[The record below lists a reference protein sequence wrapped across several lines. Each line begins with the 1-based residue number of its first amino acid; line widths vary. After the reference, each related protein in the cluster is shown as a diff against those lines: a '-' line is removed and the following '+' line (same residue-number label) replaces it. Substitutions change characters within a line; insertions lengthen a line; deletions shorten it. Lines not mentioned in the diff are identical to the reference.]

1 MNAAPTSLNQE
12 TRPRAR
18 FTRWQRFLLRIIPQL
33 VNWFIRLACCTVRF
47 AYVAEEGATPEMVAR
62 PAVYSFW
69 HCCLIPAAYYYR
81 KQRIRVMQS
90 ESFDGELMVR
100 VLALLGF
107 RTVRGSSSRG
117 AIKALLGMRRVL
129 TAGEATA
136 LTIDGPKGPAFVAK
150 PGPVILGRMSGA
162 PLVAFHIALEKPWV
176 LNSWDRMMIPRPFS
190 RALVCMSRVIRVPE
204 DADDA
209 TTDRLHAELQ
219 QTLERVQRFTEEN
232 VSKVGSAE
240 LPLRNC
246 DPAPPDNMPVCE

>member
-1 MNAAPTSLNQE
+1 VNTASTALNQE
-12 TRPRAR
+12 TTPRVR
-18 FTRWQRFLLRIIPQL
+18 FTRWQRSLLRVVPHL
-33 VNWFIRLACCTVRF
+33 VNWFIRLTCCTVRF
-47 AYVAEEGATPEMVAR
+47 AYVAEEGATAEMVAR

-107 RTVRGSSSRG
+107 RTVRGSSTRG

-129 TAGEATA
+129 NGGEATA

-150 PGPVILGRMSGA
+150 PGPVMLGRISGA
-162 PLVAFHIALEKPWV
+162 PLAAFHVALENPWV
-176 LNSWDRMMIPRPFS
+176 LNSWDRMMIPKPFS

-204 DADDA
+204 DADEA
-209 TTDRLHAELQ
+209 TMERLQDELQ

-232 VSKVGSAE
+232 VSRAGRVGF
-240 LPLRNC
+240 PLRNC
-246 DPAPPDNMPVCE
+246 DPAPPETERETP

>member
-1 MNAAPTSLNQE
+1 VNAASTSLNQDAP
-12 TRPRAR
+12 PRVR
-18 FTRWQRFLLRIIPQL
+18 FTRWQRFLLRVVPHL

-129 TAGEATA
+129 AAGEATA

-150 PGPVILGRMSGA
+150 PGPVMLGRMSGA
-162 PLVAFHIALEKPWV
+162 PLAAFHIALEKPWV

-204 DADDA
+204 NADDA
-209 TTDRLHAELQ
+209 TMEGLHAELQ
-219 QTLERVQRFTEEN
+219 RTLERVREFTEAN
-232 VSKVGSAE
+232 VGRAGSVE
-240 LPLRNC
+240 FPLRNC
-246 DPAPPDNMPVCE
+246 DPAEEELRVPLP

>member
-1 MNAAPTSLNQE
+1 VNTASTSVNEE
-12 TRPRAR
+12 TTPRVS
-18 FTRWQRFLLRIIPQL
+18 FTRWQRFLLRVVPHL

-69 HCCLIPAAYYYR
+69 HSCLIPAAYYYR
-81 KQRIRVMQS
+81 EQRIRVMQS

-129 TAGEATA
+129 NAGEATA

-150 PGPVILGRMSGA
+150 PGPVMLGRMSGA
-162 PLVAFHIALEKPWV
+162 PLAAFHIALENPWV
-176 LNSWDRMMIPRPFS
+176 LNSWDRMMIPKPFS

-209 TTDRLHAELQ
+209 TMERLHAELQ
-219 QTLERVQRFTEEN
+219 QTLQRVQRLTEEN

-240 LPLRNC
+240 FPLRKC
-246 DPAPPDNMPVCE
+246 DPAPVETERENS